1 MLPAKY
7 IPVIV
12 KQVFRHTTRSLLTI
26 AGVACA
32 MFLYC
37 AIEGMQRGVSAA
49 TETSAK
55 DSTLIV
61 YRKDRFCP
69 EASQLP
75 EHYGPLIATV
85 PGVTQVMP
93 MRVMPTSCSTT
104 VDVIVFRGVP
114 VEQFAKTD
122 GPSLE
127 MLSGDIE
134 TWVKRRDAALIGED
148 LATRRGLKVGSSFQ
162 AAGLQAYVAGIF
174 RSDNIQDQS
183 VAYVNLRYL
192 QQSRG
197 GKGGEGELGV
207 VTQFRVKIDDP
218 KSLTSI
224 GSAIDDLFRMD
235 QSAPTTTF
243 PEKAFVAQAASAA
256 VEMVKFTRYLALA
269 CLAAVLAL
277 VANAIVLSVQDR
289 VRDIAILQTLGYRR
303 GLISQMIV
311 AEGLLL
317 SVTGGFAG
325 TIAAWL
331 MATQLGVTISA
342 EGVSIPM
349 LLDGSVVATGF
360 GISIFVGVF
369 ASLVPAMQAAKKEIA
384 TCFRAV

>member
-1 MLPAKY
+1 MLAKKF
-7 IPVIV
+7 IPVVI
-12 KQVFRHTTRSLLTI
+12 KQVVRHTTRSLLTV
-26 AGVACA
+26 AGVGCA
-32 MFLYC
+32 MFLFC
-37 AIEGMQRGVSAA
+37 AIEGMQRGVTAA

-75 EHYGPLIATV
+75 EHYGPLIAKI

-93 MRVMPTSCSTT
+93 MRVMPTSCATT

-114 VEQFAKTD
+114 VEQFAETD
-122 GPSLE
+122 GLKLE
-127 MLSGDIE
+127 ILSGDIQ

-148 LATRRGLKVGSSFQ
+148 LATRRGLTVGSSFQ

-192 QQSRG
+192 QQTRG
-197 GKGGEGELGV
+197 DKGGEGELGV
-207 VTQFRVKIDDP
+207 VTQFRVNVDDP
-218 KSLTSI
+218 KSLDSI
-224 GSAIDDLFRMD
+224 ASTIDDLFHMD
-235 QSAPTTTF
+235 QSAPTQTF
-243 PEKAFVAQAASAA
+243 PEKAFVAKAAAGA
-256 VEMVKFTRYLALA
+256 VEMVGFTGYMAMA

-303 GLISQMIV
+303 GLISRMIV

-331 MATQLGVTISA
+331 VATQIGVTISA

-349 LLDGSVVATGF
+349 LLDGSVVAMGL

-369 ASLVPAMQAAKKEIA
+369 ASLVPAMQAAKREIA